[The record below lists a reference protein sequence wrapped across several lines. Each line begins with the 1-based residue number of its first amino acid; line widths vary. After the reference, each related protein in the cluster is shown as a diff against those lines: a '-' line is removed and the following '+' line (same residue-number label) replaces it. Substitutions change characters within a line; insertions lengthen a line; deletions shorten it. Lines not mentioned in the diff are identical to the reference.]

1 MNENVGLIGYGI
13 MGKAIADK
21 LIAKGYSVLVHDKS
35 PEANSNARASGC
47 AVLNA
52 PKEIAMKAKVVLLSL
67 PHPKNV
73 VSVVRNGP
81 DCLLAGTSEGTVL
94 VDTSTV
100 DAETS
105 QANAKSA
112 KKKGVGYLDCP
123 VLGRPSAVGNWTL
136 PTGGDIE
143 LIEVVR
149 PVLETFAAKI
159 IPVGPSGHG
168 NNIKILNNLMFG
180 AINSITC
187 EVFSLCK
194 QLGME
199 PRLLFE
205 TISTS
210 GAATVSKLFNEL
222 AQKIIENDYS
232 PVFSIDN
239 LHKDVGLGI
248 DMGLK
253 SGLTLQISRSGQKL
267 NTLARTAGFGNED
280 TSAIVKVF
288 EGEKITSKV

>member
-1 MNENVGLIGYGI
+1 MKKNVGLIGYGI

-21 LIAKGYSVLVHDKS
+21 LIAKGYSVFVHDKS

-112 KKKGVGYLDCP
+112 KKKGGGLSR
-123 VLGRPSAVGNWTL
+123 LSG
-136 PTGGDIE
+136 TGTPQCCG
-143 LIEVVR
+143 
-149 PVLETFAAKI
+149 
-159 IPVGPSGHG
+159 
-168 NNIKILNNLMFG
+168 
-180 AINSITC
+180 
-187 EVFSLCK
+187 
-194 QLGME
+194 
-199 PRLLFE
+199 
-205 TISTS
+205 
-210 GAATVSKLFNEL
+210 
-222 AQKIIENDYS
+222 
-232 PVFSIDN
+232 
-239 LHKDVGLGI
+239 
-248 DMGLK
+248 
-253 SGLTLQISRSGQKL
+253 
-267 NTLARTAGFGNED
+267 
-280 TSAIVKVF
+280 
-288 EGEKITSKV
+288 